1 MSGKPN
7 MPINDRDLDE
17 IKAPLAKRVPRPSPV
32 PQAAE

>member
-1 MSGKPN
+1 

-17 IKAPLAKRVPRPSPV
+17 IEALLGLAPRPSPI

>member
-1 MSGKPN
+1 MSEEPN

-17 IKAPLAKRVPRPSPV
+17 IEALLGLALRPSPV